1 MRVSASVLRPFLAGL
16 AVIGLGA
23 CARPL
28 PPSDP
33 AMIAVWM
40 KNYYGLIRAERLSP
54 PVASRVLAY
63 AAAGLYEGL
72 AAATPGL
79 RSLAGQ
85 VNGLTELP
93 RPSAGKTYDPELIA
107 LASERMVLDTLFR
120 EGLPATKAALE
131 GLSDSLVASR
141 IAAGI
146 PADVQER
153 SEELGQRIG
162 AAVLAWSAQ
171 DGFDA
176 TRLRPWKP
184 PLGPQYWLNDTPP
197 EEFTAQ
203 NLSAATDFVALD
215 NPADTLKAGS
225 ASERSL
231 VVNRPKAGDIRTLK
245 AVNPAGATEPWWGTL
260 RPFVMKAPDECAAPP
275 PPEFG
280 TTPGSPIFEEAKR
293 VRDVGRALTE
303 EQRLIA
309 LYWAD
314 NPGQTGTPI
323 GHWLSIGSQMVSGQK
338 LAVEQAAELFVLV
351 SLAQADAFIGVWQG
365 KYHWN
370 LIRPRTYIRRHLDP
384 TWEPLI
390 VTPTFPEHP
399 AGHGGQSAAA
409 STVMTG
415 LLGDIAF
422 DDSTNL
428 SLGHPVRHFASFQA
442 AADEAAMSRLFG
454 GIHYTTGNE
463 AGKLVGRCVGEKVLQ
478 RLKTRSEGT
487 R

>member
-1 MRVSASVLRPFLAGL
+1 MRVFSFRPFLAGL
-16 AVIGLGA
+16 ALLGLGA
-23 CARPL
+23 CARTL

-54 PVASRVLAY
+54 PVASRLLAY

-93 RPSAGKTYDPELIA
+93 RSVAGKSYDPELIA
-107 LASERMVLDTLFR
+107 LASERVILDSLFR
-120 EGLPATKAALE
+120 EALPATKAALE
-131 GLSDSLVASR
+131 GLSDSLAASR

-153 SEELGQRIG
+153 SEDLGQRIG
-162 AAVLAWSAQ
+162 ATILAWSAR
-171 DGFDA
+171 DGFDSI
-176 TRLRPWKP
+176 RLKPWKP
-184 PLGPQYWLNDTPP
+184 PAGPQYWINDTPP

-231 VVNRPKAGDIRTLK
+231 VVNRPKAGDIKTLK

-275 PPEFG
+275 PPQFG
-280 TTPGSPIFEEAKR
+280 TTPGSPIFEAAKR

-323 GHWLSIGSQMVSGQK
+323 GHWLSIGSQMVSGQR
-338 LAVEQAAELFVLV
+338 LSTERAAELFVLV
-351 SLAQADAFIGVWQG
+351 SVAQADAFIGVWQG

-370 LIRPRTYIRRHLDP
+370 LIRPRTYIRRYLDP

-409 STVMTG
+409 AAVMTG

-463 AGKLVGRCVGEKVLQ
+463 AGKLVGRCVGDKVLR

-487 R
+487 G

>member
-1 MRVSASVLRPFLAGL
+1 MRVFSFRPFLAGL
-16 AVIGLGA
+16 ALLGLGA
-23 CARPL
+23 CARTL

-54 PVASRVLAY
+54 PVASRLLAY

-93 RPSAGKTYDPELIA
+93 RSVAGKSYDPELIA
-107 LASERMVLDTLFR
+107 LASERVILDSLFR
-120 EGLPATKAALE
+120 EALPATKAALE
-131 GLSDSLVASR
+131 GLSDSLAASR

-146 PADVQER
+146 PADVRQR
-153 SEELGQRIG
+153 SEDLGQRIG
-162 AAVLAWSAQ
+162 AAILAWSAR
-171 DGFDA
+171 DGFDSI
-176 TRLRPWKP
+176 RLKPWKP
-184 PLGPQYWLNDTPP
+184 PAGPQYWINDTPP
-197 EEFTAQ
+197 EEFIAQ
-203 NLSAATDFVALD
+203 NLSAATDVVALD
-215 NPADTLKAGS
+215 NPADTLQAGS

-231 VVNRPKAGDIRTLK
+231 AVNRPKAGNIKTLK

-260 RPFVMKAPDECAAPP
+260 RPFVMSAPDECAAPP

-280 TTPGSPIFEEAKR
+280 TTPGSPIFEAAKQ

-338 LAVEQAAELFVLV
+338 LSTERAAELFVLV

-370 LIRPRTYIRRHLDP
+370 LIRPRTYIRRYLDP

-409 STVMTG
+409 AAVMTG
-415 LLGDIAF
+415 LLGEIAF

-463 AGKLVGRCVGEKVLQ
+463 AGKLVGRCVGDKVLR

-487 R
+487 G